1 MATDSTQYL
10 IEMAAKLTG
19 GEASVAT
26 LAQLGDHM
34 IKAGASAAELEKTV
48 KQTSDALEQSA
59 AATKA
64 VSEALS
70 DQESKYRQAEIAAV
84 KAAKASE
91 KIGAT
96 GKAWD
101 EMTSKQQAAAI
112 KATEAADALKL
123 EAVALD
129 SLKAKA
135 SAAAKQEESIAKA
148 LANVKGAAEQAA
160 KAEKAAAGTG
170 KVNEIAEALGKFG
183 GPAGA
188 AGQKAFGLAS
198 GFQKLR
204 TAMGTAGPYV
214 AVAVGIVAIA
224 SAAAV
229 AAVSIG
235 EWAIGLA
242 DANRTQGLLI
252 DGIAR
257 TSEGGAELAATIDN
271 LGTVV
276 PSTREELMG
285 MAKTLADTGLRG
297 KELST
302 ALEATA
308 IKAAKLKFGPD
319 FSAQLLSLDFQ
330 TKRLKENI
338 AATFGGLKIDKL
350 LEGLQTLGNL
360 LDAGTESGQALKFL
374 FESIFQPLVDGA
386 TGAIPAVER
395 LFLQAEILA
404 LKAFI
409 AIKPYR
415 EEIAAVGKNLLIA
428 AAVIGGILAG
438 AVAILVASLGALA
451 AAFGF
456 VVSEV
461 VEFGKLIVTGLA
473 DGITGGGAA
482 VIDALTD
489 VVNGAINKAKSLLGI
504 ASPSKVFEGLG
515 GFTAEGFASGVDRG
529 AGDAQAA
536 LEAMVAP
543 PRGGAGGAGGGANYG
558 GVTIQIT
565 VDGHGES
572 DEGLAAK
579 IAAAVRDVFETDAL
593 MLGSGEAANA

>member
-10 IEMAAKLTG
+10 IDMAARLTG

-26 LAQLGDHM
+26 LAELGDHM
-34 IKAGASAAELEKTV
+34 LKAGATAADFERAIKT
-48 KQTSDALEQSA
+48 TSEALEQSA
-59 AATKA
+59 AATKLANDA
-64 VSEALS
+64 VAEGEQS
-70 DQESKYRQAEIAAV
+70 YRQAEIAAD
-84 KAAKASE
+84 KAARAVE
-91 KIGAT
+91 KLGAT
-96 GKAWD
+96 GKSWD
-101 EMTSKQQAAAI
+101 DMTSKQVAATI
-112 KATEAADALKL
+112 KATEAADALKA

-129 SLKAKA
+129 ALKAKA
-135 SAAAKQEESIAKA
+135 GAVASQHASLTAGLK
-148 LANVKGAAEQAA
+148 NVKGAAEQAA
-160 KAEKAAAGTG
+160 KAQAAASGSG
-170 KVNEIAEALGKFG
+170 KVNEIAEGLGKLG

-188 AGQKAFGLAS
+188 AGQKIFGLAT
-198 GFQKLR
+198 GFKKLS
-204 TAMGTAGPYV
+204 ASIGSAGPYV
-214 AVAVGIVAIA
+214 AIGVAIIAIA
-224 SAAAV
+224 SAAAIATV
-229 AAVSIG
+229 AVLNWS
-235 EWAIGLA
+235 IGLA
-242 DANRTQGLLI
+242 DANRTQGLLL

-271 LGTVV
+271 LGTMV

-319 FSAQLLSLDFQ
+319 FAAQMLSLDFQ
-330 TKRLKENI
+330 SKRLKENF
-338 AATFGGLKIDKL
+338 ASTFGGLKIDRL
-350 LEGLQTLGNL
+350 LEGLQTLVAL
-360 LDAGTESGQALKFL
+360 FDSGTESGKALKFL
-374 FESIFQPLVDGA
+374 FESLFQPLIDGTA
-386 TGAIPAVER
+386 DAIPAVER

-438 AVAILVASLGALA
+438 AIAILVASLGALA
-451 AAFGF
+451 AAFGY

-515 GFTAEGFASGVDRG
+515 GFTAEGFASGVDSG
-529 AGDAQAA
+529 ASDAQAA

-543 PRGGAGGAGGGANYG
+543 PPTGGAGGARGGANYG

-565 VDGHGES
+565 VDGRGES
-572 DEGLAAK
+572 DDGLAAK
-579 IAAAVRDVFETDAL
+579 IAAAVRDVFESDAL
-593 MLGSGEAANA
+593 MLGSGEAPA